1 VGGPGLDF
9 ETWVSPDN
17 GTWPHYPSLKTETWA
32 THLIFVRVTFIRL
45 GWPSLERYSRLV
57 DNEANMSEAPVTT
70 LFSRRRFFG
79 WTSSVAAALGAAPLI
94 SSAGALVDDGEDY
107 YGKLGVA
114 KIINAAGTYTT
125 LTAACMPP
133 VVLAA
138 VQKAALHPVRL
149 RDLQIRSGE
158 YIARR
163 LKCEG
168 AVVTSGAAGAITL
181 ATAACL
187 QYANKID
194 PLSMPQAI
202 DGTKNQVIV
211 QQAHRYGYDHAI
223 FLCGARITEVVTIDD
238 YKRACAAGNAIM
250 TNFFNAAEEED
261 GVAGTAQIGREEWLR
276 IAHEHDIPCHLDA
289 AADMPPIS
297 NLWKYTGMGFDLVA
311 FSGGKGMRGPQN
323 AGLLLGKKHLTDLAQ
338 QNNNPEE
345 GVGRGMKV
353 AKEQIVGM
361 VAAVDWV
368 LSHTEE
374 SMQGDYQK
382 RADLIAA
389 AVKGIPSVTAET
401 VVPRIANHI
410 PHLLV
415 RFDPS
420 VTGCSTAEIVSKLRE
435 GKPSIELNPNTGKPP
450 NQGIPSNANTLV
462 VGVWMLQPGED
473 AIVGRRIREALTS
486 KT

>member
-1 VGGPGLDF
+1 MS
-9 ETWVSPDN
+9 VS
-17 GTWPHYPSLKTETWA
+17 TESQA
-32 THLIFVRVTFIRL
+32 GFL
-45 GWPSLERYSRLV
+45 
-57 DNEANMSEAPVTT
+57 
-70 LFSRRRFFG
+70 SRRRFFR
-79 WTSSVAAALGAAPLI
+79 WASSLAAAVGAAPLV
-94 SSAGALVDDGEDY
+94 SSARTLSSSAARPVPSSDGEDY
-107 YGKLGVA
+107 YAKLGIPT
-114 KIINAAGTYTT
+114 IINAAGTYTT

-133 VVLAA
+133 QVLAA

-149 RDLQIRSGE
+149 HDLQQRAGE

-168 AVVTSGAAGAITL
+168 AIVTSGAAGAISL
-181 ATAACL
+181 ATAACM
-187 QYANKID
+187 QHANNIKVVD
-194 PLSMPQAI
+194 MPQAI
-202 DGTKNQVIV
+202 DGMKNQVIV
-211 QQAHRYGYDHAI
+211 QRAHRYEYDRAI
-223 FLCGARITEVVTIDD
+223 YLCGARVTEVVTLDD
-238 YKRACAAGNAIM
+238 YRRACGVGNAVM
-250 TNFFNAAEEED
+250 TNFFNAAEDED
-261 GVAGTAQIGREEWLR
+261 GLAASAQIGREEWLR
-276 IAHEHDIPCHLDA
+276 VAHEYKIPCHLDA

-311 FSGGKGMRGPQN
+311 FSGGKGMRGLQN

-338 QNNNPEE
+338 QNNNPNE

-382 RADLIAA
+382 RVDLIVA
-389 AVKGIPSVTAET
+389 AVKGIPSVTTET
-401 VVPRIANHI
+401 VVPRIANHV
-410 PHLLV
+410 PHLLI

-420 VTGCSTAEIVSKLRE
+420 VTGCSTAEIVARLRE

-486 KT
+486 KA

>member
-1 VGGPGLDF
+1 VK
-9 ETWVSPDN
+9 ES
-17 GTWPHYPSLKTETWA
+17 
-32 THLIFVRVTFIRL
+32 
-45 GWPSLERYSRLV
+45 
-57 DNEANMSEAPVTT
+57 SEIAAALP
-70 LFSRRRFFG
+70 SRRRFFQKA
-79 WTSSVAAALGAAPLI
+79 SALAAALGVAPLLAPRE
-94 SSAGALVDDGEDY
+94 SLAALTEPGSGEDY
-107 YGKLGVA
+107 YEKLGVA

-149 RDLQIRSGE
+149 GDLQRRSGE
-158 YIARR
+158 YIAQR

-168 AVVTSGAAGAITL
+168 AVVTSGASGAITL

-194 PLSMPQAI
+194 PLLMPQAI
-202 DGTKNQVIV
+202 DGMKNQVIV
-211 QQAHRYGYDHAI
+211 QRAHRYGYDHAM
-223 FLCGARITEVVTIDD
+223 FLCGARVTEVVTLDD
-238 YKRACAAGNAIM
+238 YKRAAAAGNAIM
-250 TNFFNAAEEED
+250 TNFFNAAEDED
-261 GVAGTAQIGREEWLR
+261 GIAGTAQIGREEWLKV
-276 IAHEHDIPCHLDA
+276 AHEHGIPCHLDA

-297 NLWKYTGMGFDLVA
+297 NLWKYTGMGFDLVS

-338 QNNNPEE
+338 QNDNPNE

-374 SMQGDYQK
+374 SMQGDYQR
-382 RADLIAA
+382 RADLIAR
-389 AVKGIPSVTAET
+389 AVSGLPSVTT
-401 VVPRIANHI
+401 QIVVPRIANHV
-410 PHLLV
+410 PHLLI
-415 RFDPS
+415 RFDPA
-420 VTGCSTAEIVSKLRE
+420 VTGVTTKQIVAALRE
-435 GKPSIELNPNTGKPP
+435 GEPSIELNPNTGQPP
-450 NQGIPSNANTLV
+450 NQGIPSDANTLV

-473 AIVGRRIREALTS
+473 EIVGRRIRSALLN
-486 KT
+486 KA